1 MNVQN
6 AHLNAFSHRMAQ
18 LTADHRAATKQA
30 NMLSKLVGAGKNLA
44 SKAKGKV
51 RLDPSFASHSKIKLP
66 GLDQAILE
74 QTGAARK
81 VQTEALKNRASAAAK
96 PAPAA
101 PAAPAAAAA
110 AAAAGAAAPTAASV
124 AAGAPM
130 SIADRVGKYVGG
142 MQPGLGRRALA
153 GPGFDG
159 ASPLNP
165 ADLGR
170 SVMERAGIAGGGA
183 ALAGGTYVKGQ
194 ADAAA
199 EAKRRASQMGFM
211 ERLSF
216 LMNPNIVNQM

>member
-1 MNVQN
+1 
-6 AHLNAFSHRMAQ
+6 
-18 LTADHRAATKQA
+18 
-30 NMLSKLVGAGKNLA
+30 
-44 SKAKGKV
+44 
-51 RLDPSFASHSKIKLP
+51 
-66 GLDQAILE
+66 
-74 QTGAARK
+74 
-81 VQTEALKNRASAAAK
+81 
-96 PAPAA
+96 
-101 PAAPAAAAA
+101 
-110 AAAAGAAAPTAASV
+110 
-124 AAGAPM
+124 M

>member
-101 PAAPAAAAA
+101 PAAPAAA